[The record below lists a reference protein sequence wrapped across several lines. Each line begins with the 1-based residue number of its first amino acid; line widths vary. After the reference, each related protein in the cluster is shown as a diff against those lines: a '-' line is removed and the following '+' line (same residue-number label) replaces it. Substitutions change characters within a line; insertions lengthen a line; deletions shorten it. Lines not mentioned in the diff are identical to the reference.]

1 VSEQSEMD
9 GLEGDPPKF
18 PGAGKG
24 AGKGPSPAPGG
35 PQGLP
40 PLEEPHGMDHIA
52 GLGDAA
58 SSLGLL
64 ATLVMAI
71 AFEALLKETLPDKEV
86 PTLFLALANIFA
98 VFTVTYAILEYYYVK
113 AVLGARYK
121 NKRSHSQKQWNSMVD
136 TMETMDRGMYTD
148 AQFVETATQ
157 KFDSLNGLRGI
168 SRDCLWMSLVCMFSA
183 MVTFKTK
190 GVSSILT
197 PNLDPPDQDGA
208 GSKGALLV
216 LVWLDV
222 ILLLAWAFLKD
233 AFFRNSLALAVIVTV
248 PCAGD
253 ALFFKSD
260 LPTMAILTD
269 AIILINIAIV
279 PMTVK
284 NFRGIFVQF
293 LKETNPH

>member
-1 VSEQSEMD
+1 
-9 GLEGDPPKF
+9 
-18 PGAGKG
+18 
-24 AGKGPSPAPGG
+24 
-35 PQGLP
+35 
-40 PLEEPHGMDHIA
+40 MDHIE

-86 PTLFLALANIFA
+86 PTLFLAFANIFA

-190 GVSSILT
+190 GVSSFLT
-197 PNLDPPDQDGA
+197 PKESGEDQDGA
-208 GSKGALLV
+208 GSKAAVLV

-253 ALFFKSD
+253 ALFFKSA
-260 LPTMAILTD
+260 LPTIAILTD

-279 PMTVK
+279 PLTVK

-293 LKETNPH
+293 LKEANPH